1 MTPDAKPA
9 HRLALLAV
17 HGALEPVCVLGREG
31 GRLVIADVA
40 GEQRTVSPQRLFW
53 AGHTP
58 LNDVGELAERWA
70 EVERLASRMD
80 LDGAWLILDADR
92 PPGDEEDVAEVALH
106 ALGDATPV
114 ACDAV
119 AVAAFNDNTCF
130 RVRQRRL
137 VRESSESVAS
147 TRAAREAEALAAR
160 RLERATATLK
170 ARLAGATDPLA
181 DAESAAAWTWFVDL
195 LSERAV
201 LGDDAPRKDEADKL
215 LAAVRREDAFTLLVE
230 IGAFGPDENLALRRA
245 GLRVAFPPEIE
256 AAAASAIADLRQPT
270 LDLRH
275 LLTVAIDDPSTTEV
289 DDAFA
294 LDGDRV
300 VVFIADVAAF
310 VPPGGALDRE
320 AAARTSTLYIPE
332 GKVPMLPPSI
342 AFDASSLRA
351 GVDRTALAFSY
362 EVRHD
367 GQIIAFE
374 VARARIHV
382 DRQLDYAAVD
392 ELLQVGAADDPT
404 AHLLR
409 TVKAAMDAH
418 RAMRRNRGAVFL
430 QRNEVALEVRPGGDV
445 RATPGDPYA
454 PGRQLVSE
462 LMIATCAATAQ
473 FCAESDIP
481 CIYRTQARP
490 DGSAGG
496 RSGRVDGASLQYE
509 LLRRL
514 KPSVLST
521 RPALHF
527 TLAVD
532 AYCQLT
538 SPIRRYADLVMHQQ
552 LSGWLRTGRAPFTS
566 GQLSQRFPDIE
577 RLSSLVRRVETE
589 SRRYWAARWCEQ
601 NPDARLAA
609 HVVREIGRRW
619 IVEVGA
625 LAVQVPVTFKR
636 PVSSGEEVTLAI
648 AAANARTG
656 RLKLVEAPTVRR
668 AEGNAGE

>member
-31 GRLVIADVA
+31 GRLVIADMA
-40 GEQRTVSPQRLFW
+40 GQQRTVSPQRLFW
-53 AGHTP
+53 AGQTP
-58 LNDVGELAERWA
+58 IGDVRELAERWA
-70 EVERLASRMD
+70 EVEALAARVD

-130 RVRQRRL
+130 RVRQRQL
-137 VRESSESVAS
+137 VRESSEAVAN
-147 TRAAREAEALAAR
+147 TRAQRAAEALAAR
-160 RLERATATLK
+160 RLERATATLS
-170 ARLAGATDPLA
+170 ARLAGVNAPPA
-181 DAESAAAWTWFVDL
+181 DAESAAAWAWFIEL

-201 LGDDAPRKDEADKL
+201 LGDDAPRKEEADKL
-215 LAAVRREDAFTLLVE
+215 LAAVRRDDAFALLVE
-230 IGAFGPDENLALRRA
+230 LGAFGPDENLALRRA
-245 GLRVAFPPEIE
+245 GLRVAFSPEIA

-275 LLTVAIDDPSTTEV
+275 LLTVAIDDSSTTEV
-289 DDAFA
+289 DDALA
-294 LDGDRV
+294 LDGDRI

-310 VPPGGALDRE
+310 VPPGGLLDRE

-332 GKVPMLPPSI
+332 GKVPMLPPAI
-342 AFDASSLRA
+342 AYDAASLRA

-362 EVRHD
+362 EVRPD
-367 GQIIAFE
+367 GHIIGFE
-374 VARARIHV
+374 VVRAWIHV
-382 DRQLDYAAVD
+382 DRQLDYDTTDA
-392 ELLQVGAADDPT
+392 LLAGAPDDPA

-409 TVKAAMDAH
+409 TAKAAMDAH
-418 RAMRRNRGAVFL
+418 RTMRRNRGAVFL
-430 QRNEVALEVRPGGDV
+430 QRNEVALEVRPGGEV
-445 RATPGDPYA
+445 RATPGDPYG

-473 FCAESDIP
+473 FCAENDIP

-490 DGSAGG
+490 DGPAGG
-496 RSGRVDGASLQYE
+496 RTGRVDGASQQYD

-552 LSGWLRTGRAPFTS
+552 LAGWLRTGRAPFTS

-601 NPDARLAA
+601 NPDARLPA

-619 IVEVGA
+619 IVEVGP

-636 PVSSGEEVTLAI
+636 PVSSGEEVTLVV
-648 AAANARTG
+648 AAANARAG
-656 RLKLVEAPTVRR
+656 QLKLVEAPTLRR
-668 AEGNAGE
+668 VEGNAGG